1 MDLRKQLLTD
11 HSKENTSL
19 IVEYI
24 GNDGERCDRLMNL
37 FLHGEYRVIQRA
49 AWVVGD
55 LARLYP
61 DMVMPYLPAMV
72 ANLRKPD
79 LHVAAKR
86 NTVRFFQE
94 IEIPEELW
102 GDVAD
107 ICFNFLGSSEEP
119 VAVKVF
125 SMTVLLGI
133 VKKVPEL
140 KDELKY
146 LIEDQLPYGTSGF
159 KNRGLKTLKALDKIP

>member
-11 HSKENTSL
+11 HSKENTTR

-24 GNDGERCDRLMNL
+24 GNDLERCEALMKL
-37 FLHGEYRVIQRA
+37 FLYGEYRVIQRA

-61 DMVMPYLPAMV
+61 ENVMPYLPKMV
-72 ANLRKPD
+72 ENLKQPGI
-79 LHVAAKR
+79 HVAAKR

-94 IEIPEELW
+94 IEIPEDLW

-107 ICFNFLGSSEEP
+107 ICFKFLESSEEP

-146 LIEDQLPYGTSGF
+146 LIEDQLPYGSTGF
-159 KNRGLKTLKALDKIP
+159 KNRGKKTLKALDKIA